1 MVEAGPFL
9 EWLQMRGLRMET
21 ARAVVTELGID
32 SREVFRI
39 CAEPSL
45 IRAELFST
53 AKQKFRFAMYVE
65 LRHFVESH
73 WEVRGDGQVGSAL
86 ADVLC
91 SMLSAVSRELSS
103 CVQKLGLLLS
113 SDFESDSGSL
123 TEDAA
128 YIGERI
134 ADDCGFHAQER
145 GPLSQDGVSHDPR
158 GILSGGCVE
167 DAASD
172 DLTCDVTPPGSG
184 GVVQLK
190 VESDTLAECTYGEVT
205 ADNVSLFQGLPLGHP
220 QAMSAAGAALGS
232 HGILTQA
239 CDVIYPTLG
248 GQLKGTREFS
258 CSSCSQSFHHEA
270 TLMQHMERHPQG
282 FHHRKHKCTYCPYT
296 CNFKRRLYEH
306 LRVHTGER
314 PFKCSV
320 CEKGFARSTELRMHA
335 RVHTGEKP
343 FTCPVC
349 GKAFAQLHHV
359 QSHLRVHTRERPF
372 KCPVCD
378 ETFVWSNELRR
389 HTRLHNGDCRRN
401 NAGTYRGLRVPVKKE
416 HSEENS
422 Q

>member
-248 GQLKGTREFS
+248 G
-258 CSSCSQSFHHEA
+258 A
-270 TLMQHMERHPQG
+270 I
-282 FHHRKHKCTYCPYT
+282 
-296 CNFKRRLYEH
+296 
-306 LRVHTGER
+306 
-314 PFKCSV
+314 
-320 CEKGFARSTELRMHA
+320 A
-335 RVHTGEKP
+335 RVT
-343 FTCPVC
+343 T
-349 GKAFAQLHHV
+349 
-359 QSHLRVHTRERPF
+359 
-372 KCPVCD
+372 
-378 ETFVWSNELRR
+378 
-389 HTRLHNGDCRRN
+389 
-401 NAGTYRGLRVPVKKE
+401 
-416 HSEENS
+416 
-422 Q
+422 